1 MKRSLGNKRRWL
13 DEKVIDDVTREH
25 GALTDSATSKVF
37 DKAYFGYRR
46 VTILRPLRLKF
57 QITQEAKERY
67 LDTCPELLDAV
78 LTIEEVFGSDA
89 YDDWNQV
96 WDEVQKIVKRLPG
109 DVEGWAKGAK
119 GTAQKKAF
127 RDAFTEIDPE
137 AEPVIA
143 REHKKIEL
151 DIESL
156 FPGQTLSELAPNELE
171 ALLGLN
177 PGGKGRFVEY
187 EADTNLKDFEN
198 IPLKEDV
205 VSYVLREVRPYVADA
220 WIDRDTLD
228 EQDGGIG
235 KVGYEINFN
244 REFFRYQPPR
254 PLAEIDAELEA
265 VEKRIMGLLREVTE

>member
-1 MKRSLGNKRRWL
+1 
-13 DEKVIDDVTREH
+13 
-25 GALTDSATSKVF
+25 
-37 DKAYFGYRR
+37 
-46 VTILRPLRLKF
+46 TILRPLRLKF

-78 LTIEEVFGSDA
+78 LAIEEVFGSEA
-89 YDDWNQV
+89 HDDWNQV
-96 WDEVQKIVKRLPG
+96 WDEVQKIVKRLPD

-127 RDAFTEIDPE
+127 RDAFTESDPE
-137 AEPVIA
+137 AVPVIA
-143 REHKKIEL
+143 KEHKKIEP
-151 DIESL
+151 DFDAL
-156 FPGQTLSELAPNELE
+156 FPGQDWSHAKARRHDELQE
-171 ALLGLN
+171 LLGFRKL
-177 PGGKGRFVEY
+177 PSPSGRGAGGEGRYVEY
-187 EADTNLKDFEN
+187 EADPTLKDFEN

-205 VSYVLREVRPYVADA
+205 ISYVLREVRPYVADA

-244 REFFRYQPPR
+244 REFFQYQPPR